1 MVLSALDPSSLAFGL
16 WNAGEATLIGLHVT
30 SLVMPPT
37 ERKLRQSRV
46 FRVTSPLWLYSAFT
60 KPEELHW
67 MTTALDTTGDAI
79 TYGEEAE
86 TVEGVSGHLSS
97 LVSL

>member
-1 MVLSALDPSSLAFGL
+1 M
-16 WNAGEATLIGLHVT
+16 TLL
-30 SLVMPPT
+30 MPPT
-37 ERKLRQSRV
+37 ERMLRLRSMRL
-46 FRVTSPLWLYSAFT
+46 FRATWCCLHLTPPLWLSGFGT
-60 KPEELHW
+60 PEDLHW
-67 MTTALDTTGDAI
+67 MTTALDTTGDA